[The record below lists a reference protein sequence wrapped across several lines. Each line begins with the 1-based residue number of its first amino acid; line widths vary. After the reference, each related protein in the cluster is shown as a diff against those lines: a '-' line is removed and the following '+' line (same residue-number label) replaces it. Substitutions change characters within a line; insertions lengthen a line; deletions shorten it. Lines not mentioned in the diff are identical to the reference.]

1 MGDGVASGACSLE
14 MAEEITQDTG
24 VMAHISLE
32 SRICPVPLPLLSL
45 ATGLYGHKKDGQCR
59 G

>member
-24 VMAHISLE
+24 VMALTTSPWKAEFALFPFP
-32 SRICPVPLPLLSL
+32 C
-45 ATGLYGHKKDGQCR
+45 
-59 G
+59 